1 MKTTIFR
8 NKSFL
13 SIWIGNGI
21 SELGGAFGTF
31 CNSILVYQL
40 TGSALALGSMWLLYF
55 IPSLVLQLFIG
66 PFIDR
71 WSRKWILIFSQL
83 ARGFVFLV
91 PLFALLTET
100 LLPWHIYLVQIIVGL
115 ITPLYVPA
123 NQAITPSIVA
133 KEQLEAANAYL
144 EGTARFMTFTAPFL
158 GGIVIEYI
166 GVMPTML
173 LVCTLLLLSGFTLLF
188 IQETRIPQKARA
200 SWIKEF
206 TEGITY
212 FFTKR
217 VIVWLGIFLGFV
229 QFGVGVTMVTTLPYI
244 TEELSG
250 SYAEYGYFMAGFPVG
265 FILGSVLAGKIKY
278 RSRRRLMLGALFI
291 GGLTFIFLFINTS
304 VSLGILTE
312 IIGGIAMAVFGIHNT
327 TICQKIIPHH
337 LMGKIFSVR
346 LLIIRC
352 MMPLG
357 VLAGGFLS
365 EIWGVRPLYL
375 LIGMVISTAS
385 LLGILLPYFKF
396 IDADIE
402 NKTNLHSAG

>member
-1 MKTTIFR
+1 MKISIFK

-13 SIWIGNGI
+13 SLWIGNGI

-31 CNSILVYQL
+31 CNSILIYQL

-55 IPSLVLQLFIG
+55 LPSLVLQLFIG

-71 WSRKWILIFSQL
+71 WSRKRILIFSQL
-83 ARGFVFLV
+83 ARGLIFLV
-91 PLFALLTET
+91 PLIALFTDT
-100 LLPWHIYLVQIIVGL
+100 LAQWHIYLVQIIVGL

-123 NQAITPSIVA
+123 NQAMIPSVVA
-133 KEQLEAANAYL
+133 GEQLETANAYL
-144 EGTARFMTFTAPFL
+144 EGTARFMAFTAPFL
-158 GGIVIEYI
+158 GGVVIEYM
-166 GVMPTML
+166 GVMPTMI
-173 LVCTLLLLSGFTLLF
+173 LVSILLLLSGFTLFL
-188 IQETRIPQKARA
+188 IQESRIQQKTRTL
-200 SWIKEF
+200 WIKEF

-212 FFTKR
+212 FFKKR

-265 FILGSVLAGKIKY
+265 FILGSVLVGKIKY
-278 RSRRRLMLGALFI
+278 RSRRRFMLGALFV
-291 GGLTFIFLFINTS
+291 GGLTFVFLFINTS
-304 VSLGILTE
+304 VLLGILTE
-312 IIGGIAMAVFGIHNT
+312 VIGGIAMAVFGIHNT
-327 TICQKIIPHH
+327 TICQKTIPHR

-357 VLAGGFLS
+357 VLAGGVLS
-365 EIWGVRPLYL
+365 EVWGVRPLYL
-375 LIGMVISTAS
+375 LIGIGISLTS
-385 LLGILLPYFKF
+385 LVGLLLPYFKF
-396 IDADIE
+396 IDEDIDKE
-402 NKTNLHSAG
+402 SLAS